1 MKAGKRKAVQVNLTL
16 DEELWEKACVVID
29 EMGFSK
35 SGFVEFMLK
44 QFMESDTKPFGK
56 LIGDVFTTLVEQ
68 QKKPKKM
75 ARI

>member
-16 DEELWEKACVVID
+16 DEELWARACAVIH
-29 EMGFSK
+29 EMGFSN
-35 SGFVEFMLK
+35 SGFMEFMLR

-75 ARI
+75 DRI